1 MRKKPVQFHRSIAS
15 DEKGNFSVMFGLM
28 FVGLAS
34 AAGMGLDYSRVV
46 SDRSSVQNAM
56 DAALLAAMTLKHTPD
71 EQIK

>member
-1 MRKKPVQFHRSIAS
+1 MLDRESKWSKSIRA
-15 DEKGNFSVMFGLM
+15 DERGHFSVMFGLM